1 MGEGGRLFRGPA
13 NFLQRNLMQITRFGL
28 NDKGSWSSP
37 FSFAA
42 ARGAVPFLASTP
54 LACVEPC
61 PSRFLHNSPM
71 ANTYLTVS
79 FKDKDAAKALG
90 ARWDAAQRQWFVPDG
105 RELAPFSAWLPAGSA
120 QVSISTTT
128 ELSSIQTGSKVL
140 SVPSR
145 NGVSL
150 SQLLAGV
157 SQAVAQ
163 AYKAGV
169 WTMVEVVELRA
180 NGGHIFMGV
189 SERDAHG
196 AVLAKTNAV
205 IWQSTA
211 NTILS
216 EFERATGAQ
225 LAPGIKLLVRARP
238 VFKSLHGFT
247 LEIDAIDSEYTLGD
261 LEARKREIRERL
273 QAEGVFAAN
282 KQLPAPW
289 DFNAVLVVA
298 PEGGAGL
305 GDFQAEANRLE
316 QFGICRFTYAYS
328 RFQGK
333 GAAKEV
339 CDALQAALSAWT
351 ITTPHQPDAVVII
364 RGGGAVNDLAWL
376 NDYDLARFICDL
388 PIPVLT
394 GIGHERDSTML
405 DEVANIKFDTPS
417 KVIAGI
423 EQVIVRRAVEAK
435 ANYQQVSNLAAR
447 VVQSVKAKA
456 ETLDMTVRGDALRHL
471 AQGKQST
478 AGLLS
483 AIQVDAMQA
492 VRSASEQSRETLQ
505 MVKTEAMVQL
515 ADAKREVPSLWSQ
528 VTVGA
533 KHAIRTASAEGDALI
548 GGVIERAQRDAMRA
562 RQATEEA
569 LGSVSTTAKLLVREG
584 ATRSEALMREIA
596 GQGPEKTLNRGFAIV
611 RTEKGVPLT
620 RAAQATDG
628 SAIEIQFQD
637 GRVAATT
644 GKHL

>member
-1 MGEGGRLFRGPA
+1 
-13 NFLQRNLMQITRFGL
+13 
-28 NDKGSWSSP
+28 
-37 FSFAA
+37 
-42 ARGAVPFLASTP
+42 
-54 LACVEPC
+54 
-61 PSRFLHNSPM
+61 M
-71 ANTYLTVS
+71 ANNYLTTT
-79 FKDKDAAKALG
+79 FKEKDAAKALG
-90 ARWDAAQRQWFVPDG
+90 ARWDASQGKWYVPDG
-105 RELAPFSAWLPAGSA
+105 IALAPFSKWLPAGSSPIFA
-120 QVSISTTT
+120 STST
-128 ELSSIQTGSKVL
+128 ELSPNQTGSTEL
-140 SVPSR
+140 SVAKQK
-145 NGVSL
+145 GISL

-180 NGGHIFMGV
+180 NGGHIFLGV

-196 AVLAKTNAV
+196 SVLAKTSAV

-211 NTILS
+211 NTILP

-238 VFKSLHGFT
+238 VFKPLHGFT

-282 KQLPAPW
+282 KLLPAPW

-316 QFGICRFTYAYS
+316 QFGICCFTYAYS
-328 RFQGK
+328 RFQGE
-333 GAAKEV
+333 GAAKEIGDSLQSAL
-339 CDALQAALSAWT
+339 DAWESTAAGR
-351 ITTPHQPDAVVII
+351 PDAVVII
-364 RGGGAVNDLAWL
+364 RGGGAVNDMAWL

-388 PIPVLT
+388 PIPVMT
-394 GIGHERDSTML
+394 GIGHERDNTVL
-405 DEVANIKFDTPS
+405 DEVANIRFDTPS

-423 EQVIVRRAVEAK
+423 EQLVVRRAGEAK
-435 ANYQQVSNLAAR
+435 ANYQHVSNLAAR

-456 ETLDMTVRGDALRHL
+456 ETLHMTVRGEALGHL

-483 AIQVDAMQA
+483 GIRMDAMQA
-492 VRSASEQSRETLQ
+492 VRSAAEQSRETLQ
-505 MVKTEAMVQL
+505 MVKTEAMMQL
-515 ADAKREVPSLWSQ
+515 ADAKRDVPSFWGQITL
-528 VTVGA
+528 GA
-533 KHAIRTASAEGDALI
+533 KHAIRTVSTEGDALI
-548 GGVIERAQRDAMRA
+548 GSVLDQARRDAARA
-562 RQATEEA
+562 KQATEDA
-569 LGSVSTTAKLLVREG
+569 LGLVSTSARLWVREG

-611 RTEKGVPLT
+611 RNQGGVPVT
-620 RAAQATDG
+620 RAAQAKDG
-628 SAIEIQFQD
+628 TEIEIQFQD
-637 GRVAATT
+637 GRVTATT